1 MVRKTTLKTKI
12 LSSFAFSFIL
22 ASVLS
27 CGVHADTVCTVN
39 NGIPECTNGANFQ
52 VNIPEILTVSITRPN
67 TWATGNV
74 GEFLRNVVTLS
85 VVSNN
90 PVGFAASMTS
100 DKTAAQVSADSTA
113 TALKSINTSSS
124 SAIPMLSSS
133 WTRGNTSVT
142 KFWGYSVDDSSE
154 TGTYSGIAL
163 KDDASPTVLIP
174 AGTTSSAEQNIYFGA
189 KADSTV
195 DSGTYQGTVII
206 SVVTGV
212 ASSDPV
218 VTPSDPVTPS
228 DTETNNP
235 AYDGTQT
242 AYTATTYSGTIHTST
257 LEVSEGDTRSAYQ
270 DPQGV
275 STAKI
280 NEGTPLAT
288 GLAVTAAVAAVA
300 GVAFFIAAR
309 RREEEDDDEY

>member
-12 LSSFAFSFIL
+12 LSSFAFSFIF
-22 ASVLS
+22 ASAIFH
-27 CGVHADTVCTVN
+27 GVNAATVCTVN
-39 NGIPECTNGANFQ
+39 NGVPECTNGANFQ
-52 VNIPEILTVSITRPN
+52 VNIPEILTVNITRPN
-67 TWATGNV
+67 SWATGNV
-74 GEFLRNVVTLS
+74 GDFLRNVVTLS

-100 DKTAAQVSADSTA
+100 DKTSAQVTADSTA
-113 TALKSINTSSS
+113 TALRSINSSSS
-124 SAIPMLSSS
+124 SAIPMLSSA
-133 WTRGNTSVT
+133 WTRSDTTTT
-142 KFWGYSVDDSSE
+142 KFWGYSIDDSSE
-154 TGTYSGIAL
+154 TGTYNGVAL
-163 KDDASPTVLIP
+163 KDASPTVLIP
-174 AGTTSSAEQNIYFGA
+174 AGTTASAERNIYFGA

-206 SVVTGV
+206 SVVSGV
-212 ASSDPV
+212 AAESPV
-218 VTPSDPVTPS
+218 VTPVNPVTPDATS
-228 DTETNNP
+228 TNNP
-235 AYDGTQT
+235 AYDGAQT

-257 LEVSEGDTRSAYQ
+257 LEISEGDTRSSYQ
-270 DPQGV
+270 QPQGV

-300 GVAFFIAAR
+300 GIAFFVAAR